1 MLSNRL
7 KLNQPSMVLDSG
19 SDDDDEDND
28 WEDRMYP
35 VTFVRYYAAS
45 SPHLTKIVQ
54 EHDQT
59 RKMRVRLDQEITNWA
74 QRVQSVAFEGDAL

>member
-1 MLSNRL
+1 
-7 KLNQPSMVLDSG
+7 MVLDSG

-45 SPHLTKIVQ
+45 SLHLTKIVQ
-54 EHDQT
+54 DHDQ
-59 RKMRVRLDQEITNWA
+59 KMCIRLDQEITNWS
-74 QRVQSVAFEGDAL
+74 QGVQSVAFEGDAL